1 MAQRVRVQ
9 GHVKVAKKK
18 PKHPHL

>member
-9 GHVKVAKKK
+9 SHVKVAKKK